1 MYEKLRAHFLVFV
14 RHILADMTYF
24 IKIEKWIW
32 GHSVDEDL
40 CKEAVYSNDYYDLIL
55 DYIGGYPLGDPECIL
70 QVDDTYDI
78 GFYSRARAPE
88 LNLQDYPY
96 LTIPHCLTPMD
107 MTALEVSGI
116 LRLQNPAALDL
127 QGQGVLIGFVD
138 TGINYEHPAF
148 RNADGNTRIMGIWDQ
163 TRMDGTPPS
172 GMVYGAFYGEAEIN
186 AALQAEHPEELVPER
201 DENGHGTFLAG
212 VACGSADAGAG
223 FSGAAPLAHLAVV
236 KCKQAKQYLRDYYFI
251 PDGVECYQ
259 ENDVMM
265 GLTWLNDL
273 AYELRLP
280 LVLCI
285 GMGGSLGNHAGEEP
299 LSVQCDELGRRRQ
312 RAVVVAA
319 GNEANQRH
327 HEQRSV
333 IQGEAE
339 TIEVSVGER
348 VNGFQMEVWTMV
360 PEVYQVSVISPTGER
375 FPKTVVRP
383 GSRQEY
389 TFLFEQTRLTV
400 EYTIVGTRNSM
411 QLICLRFEKP
421 FAGIWSVEMQAD
433 LALSGN
439 VFCWLPLSAFLSG
452 EVFFLRSS
460 PDTTITMPG
469 MSRVAITAGAYQA
482 VGGSIYPDSGRG
494 FSSLG
499 AVKPDLIAPGVNV
512 SGPTLR
518 DRYELR
524 SGTSISAAL
533 TAGAC
538 AQMFQ
543 WGIVEN
549 NMLYLNT
556 TELKSLLIR
565 GAGRDEDRTY
575 PSPVYGYGTLN
586 VYDALLRL
594 RGI

>member
-1 MYEKLRAHFLVFV
+1 M
-14 RHILADMTYF
+14 
-24 IKIEKWIW
+24 
-32 GHSVDEDL
+32 DEEL
-40 CKEAVYSNDYYDLIL
+40 CKKAVYSNEYYDLIL
-55 DYIGGYPLGDPECIL
+55 DYIGGYSMGAPECIQ

-78 GFYSRARAPE
+78 GFYRRERAPE

-107 MTALEVSGI
+107 MTALEVSGMI
-116 LRLQNPAALDL
+116 RLQNPAALDL
-127 QGQGVLIGFVD
+127 QGQGVLVGFVD

-148 RNADGNTRIMGIWDQ
+148 RNVDGSTRILGIWDQ
-163 TRMDGTPPS
+163 TQMEGPPPN
-172 GMVYGAFYGEAEIN
+172 GMAYGAFYGEEEIN
-186 AALQAEHPEELVPER
+186 AALQAEQPQSIVPER
-201 DENGHGTFLAG
+201 DESGHGTFLAG
-212 VACGSADAGAG
+212 VACGSADTGAE
-223 FSGAAPLAHLAVV
+223 FSGAAPLAHIAVV
-236 KCKQAKQYLRDYYFI
+236 KCKQAKKYLRDYYFI
-251 PDGVECYQ
+251 ADGVECYQ
-259 ENDVMM
+259 ENDLML
-265 GLTWLNDL
+265 GLAWLNRF
-273 AYELRLP
+273 AYERQLP
-280 LVLCI
+280 LVVCI
-285 GMGGSLGNHAGEEP
+285 GMGGSLGNHTGEEP

-327 HEQRSV
+327 HEKRNV
-333 IQGEAE
+333 IQGGSEI
-339 TIEVSVGER
+339 IELSVEER
-348 VNGFQMEVWTMV
+348 VRGFQMEMWSTV
-360 PEVYQVSVISPTGER
+360 PEIYQVSVISPTGER
-375 FPKTVVRP
+375 FPKTVVYP
-383 GSRQEY
+383 GSRQAY

-400 EYTIVGTRNSM
+400 EYAIVGTRNSM
-411 QLICLRFEKP
+411 QLISLRFENP
-421 FAGIWSVEMQAD
+421 LAGIWSVEVQGD
-433 LALSGN
+433 LVLSGN
-439 VFCWLPLSAFLSG
+439 ICCWLPLSAFLSG

-494 FSSLG
+494 FSGLN

-512 SGPTLR
+512 TGPVLP
-518 DRYELR
+518 DQYELR

-549 NMLYLNT
+549 NMRYLNT
-556 TELKSLLIR
+556 TELKNLLIR
-565 GAGRDEDRTY
+565 GAGRDEERVY

-594 RGI
+594 REL

>member
-1 MYEKLRAHFLVFV
+1 M
-14 RHILADMTYF
+14 
-24 IKIEKWIW
+24 
-32 GHSVDEDL
+32 DEEL
-40 CKEAVYSNDYYDLIL
+40 CKNAIYSNEYYDLIL
-55 DYIGGYPLGDPECIL
+55 DYIGGYSMGAPECIQ

-78 GFYSRARAPE
+78 GFYRRERAPE

-107 MTALEVSGI
+107 MTALEVSGMI
-116 LRLQNPAALDL
+116 RLQNPAALDL

-148 RNADGNTRIMGIWDQ
+148 RNVDGSTRILGIWDQ
-163 TRMDGTPPS
+163 TQMEGPPPN
-172 GMVYGAFYGEAEIN
+172 GMSYGAFYGEEEIN
-186 AALQAEHPEELVPER
+186 AALQAEQPQSIVPER
-201 DENGHGTFLAG
+201 DESGHGTFLAG
-212 VACGSADAGAG
+212 VACGSADAGAE
-223 FSGAAPLAHLAVV
+223 FCGAAPLAQIAVV

-251 PDGVECYQ
+251 PDGAECYQ
-259 ENDVMM
+259 ENDLML
-265 GLTWLNDL
+265 GLAWLNRF
-273 AYELRLP
+273 AYERQLP
-280 LVLCI
+280 LVICI
-285 GMGGSLGNHAGEEP
+285 GMGGSLGNHTGEEP

-327 HEQRSV
+327 HERRNV
-333 IQGEAE
+333 IQGGSEI
-339 TIEVSVGER
+339 IELSVEER
-348 VNGFQMEVWTMV
+348 VRGFQMEMWTMV
-360 PEVYQVSVISPTGER
+360 PEIYQVSVISPTGER
-375 FPKTVVRP
+375 FPKTVVHP
-383 GSRQEY
+383 GSRQAY

-400 EYTIVGTRNSM
+400 EYAIVGTRNSM
-411 QLICLRFEKP
+411 QLICLRFENP
-421 FAGIWSVEMQAD
+421 LAGIWSVEVQ
-433 LALSGN
+433 GN
-439 VFCWLPLSAFLSG
+439 LVLGGNICCWLPLSAFLSG

-494 FSSLG
+494 FSGLN

-512 SGPTLR
+512 TGPVLP
-518 DRYELR
+518 DQYELR

-549 NMLYLNT
+549 NMRYLNT
-556 TELKSLLIR
+556 TELKNLLIR
-565 GAGRDEDRTY
+565 GAGRDEDRVY

-594 RGI
+594 REF

>member
-1 MYEKLRAHFLVFV
+1 M
-14 RHILADMTYF
+14 
-24 IKIEKWIW
+24 
-32 GHSVDEDL
+32 DEEL
-40 CKEAVYSNDYYDLIL
+40 CKNAIYSNEYYDLIL
-55 DYIGGYPLGDPECIL
+55 DYIGGYSMGAPECIQ

-78 GFYSRARAPE
+78 GFYRRERAPE

-107 MTALEVSGI
+107 MTALEVSGMI
-116 LRLQNPAALDL
+116 RLQNPAALDL
-127 QGQGVLIGFVD
+127 QGQGVLVGFVD

-148 RNADGNTRIMGIWDQ
+148 RNVDGSTRILGIWDQ
-163 TRMDGTPPS
+163 TQMEGPPPN
-172 GMVYGAFYGEAEIN
+172 GMSYGVFYGEEEIN
-186 AALQAEHPEELVPER
+186 AALQAEQPQSIVPER
-201 DENGHGTFLAG
+201 DESGHGTFLAG
-212 VACGSADAGAG
+212 VACGSADAGAE
-223 FSGAAPLAHLAVV
+223 FSGAAPLAQIAVV

-251 PDGVECYQ
+251 PDGAECYQ
-259 ENDVMM
+259 ENDLML
-265 GLTWLNDL
+265 GLAWLNRF
-273 AYELRLP
+273 AYERQLP
-280 LVLCI
+280 LVVCI
-285 GMGGSLGNHAGEEP
+285 GMGGSLGNHTGEEP

-327 HEQRSV
+327 HERRNV
-333 IQGEAE
+333 IQGGSEI
-339 TIEVSVGER
+339 IELSVEER
-348 VNGFQMEVWTMV
+348 VRGFQMEMWTMV
-360 PEVYQVSVISPTGER
+360 PEIYQVSVISPTGER
-375 FPKTVVRP
+375 FPKTVVHP
-383 GSRQEY
+383 GSRQAY

-400 EYTIVGTRNSM
+400 EYAIVGTRNSM
-411 QLICLRFEKP
+411 QLICLRFENP
-421 FAGIWSVEMQAD
+421 LPGIWSVEVQ
-433 LALSGN
+433 GN
-439 VFCWLPLSAFLSG
+439 LVLGGNICCWLPLSAFLSG

-494 FSSLG
+494 FSGLN

-512 SGPTLR
+512 TGPVLP
-518 DRYELR
+518 DQYELR

-549 NMLYLNT
+549 NMRYLNT
-556 TELKSLLIR
+556 TELKNLLIR
-565 GAGRDEDRTY
+565 GAGRDEDRVY

-594 RGI
+594 REL

>member
-1 MYEKLRAHFLVFV
+1 M
-14 RHILADMTYF
+14 
-24 IKIEKWIW
+24 
-32 GHSVDEDL
+32 DEEL
-40 CKEAVYSNDYYDLIL
+40 CKNAIYSNEYYDLIL
-55 DYIGGYPLGDPECIL
+55 DYIGGYSMGAPECIQ

-78 GFYSRARAPE
+78 GFYRRERAPE

-107 MTALEVSGI
+107 MTALEVSGMI
-116 LRLQNPAALDL
+116 RLQNPAALDL

-148 RNADGNTRIMGIWDQ
+148 RNVDGSTRILGIWDQ
-163 TRMDGTPPS
+163 TQMEGSPPN
-172 GMVYGAFYGEAEIN
+172 GMAYGAFYGEDEIN
-186 AALQAEHPEELVPER
+186 AALQAERPESIVPER
-201 DENGHGTFLAG
+201 DESGHGTFLAG
-212 VACGSADAGAG
+212 VACGSMDAGAE
-223 FSGAAPLAHLAVV
+223 FSGAAPLAQIAVV
-236 KCKQAKQYLRDYYFI
+236 KCKQAKKYLRDYYFI

-259 ENDVMM
+259 ENDLML
-265 GLTWLNDL
+265 GLAWLNRF
-273 AYELRLP
+273 AYERQLP
-280 LVLCI
+280 LVVCI
-285 GMGGSLGNHAGEEP
+285 GMGGSLGNHTGEEP

-327 HEQRSV
+327 HERRNV
-333 IQGEAE
+333 IQGRSEI
-339 TIEVSVGER
+339 IELSVEER
-348 VNGFQMEVWTMV
+348 VRGFQMEMWTMV
-360 PEVYQVSVISPTGER
+360 PEIYQISVISPTGER
-375 FPKTVVRP
+375 FPKTVVHP
-383 GSRQEY
+383 GSRQAY

-400 EYTIVGTRNSM
+400 EYAIVGTRNSM
-411 QLICLRFEKP
+411 QLISLRFENP
-421 FAGIWSVEMQAD
+421 LAGIWSVEVQ
-433 LALSGN
+433 GN
-439 VFCWLPLSAFLSG
+439 LVLGGNICCWLPLSAFLSG

-494 FSSLG
+494 FSALN

-512 SGPTLR
+512 TGPVLP
-518 DRYELR
+518 DQYELR

-549 NMLYLNT
+549 NMRYLNT
-556 TELKSLLIR
+556 TELKNLLIR
-565 GAGRDEDRTY
+565 GAGRDEDRVY

-594 RGI
+594 REL

>member
-1 MYEKLRAHFLVFV
+1 M
-14 RHILADMTYF
+14 
-24 IKIEKWIW
+24 
-32 GHSVDEDL
+32 DEDL
-40 CKEAVYSNDYYDLIL
+40 CKKAAYSNEYYDLIL
-55 DYIGGYPLGDPECIL
+55 DYIGGYTMGAPECIQ

-78 GFYSRARAPE
+78 GFYRRERAPE

-107 MTALEVSGI
+107 MTALEVSGMI
-116 LRLQNPAALDL
+116 RLQNPAALDL
-127 QGQGVLIGFVD
+127 QGQGVLVGFVD

-148 RNADGNTRIMGIWDQ
+148 RNVDGSTRILGIWDQ
-163 TRMDGTPPS
+163 TQMEGTPPN
-172 GMVYGAFYGEAEIN
+172 GMAYGAFYGEEEIN
-186 AALQAEHPEELVPER
+186 AALQAEQPKSIVPER
-201 DENGHGTFLAG
+201 DESGHGTFLAG
-212 VACGSADAGAG
+212 VACGSADAGAE
-223 FSGAAPLAHLAVV
+223 FSGAVPLAQIAVV
-236 KCKQAKQYLRDYYFI
+236 KCKQAKKYLRDYYFI

-259 ENDVMM
+259 ENDLML
-265 GLTWLNDL
+265 GLAWLNRF
-273 AYELRLP
+273 AYERQLP
-280 LVLCI
+280 LVVCI
-285 GMGGSLGNHAGEEP
+285 GMGGSLGNHTGEEP

-327 HEQRSV
+327 HERRNV
-333 IQGEAE
+333 IQDRSEI
-339 TIEVSVGER
+339 IELSVGER
-348 VNGFQMEVWTMV
+348 VRGFQMEMWTMV
-360 PEVYQVSVISPTGER
+360 PEIYQISVISPTGER
-375 FPKTVVRP
+375 FPKTVVHP
-383 GSRQEY
+383 GSRQAY

-400 EYTIVGTRNSM
+400 EYAIVGTRNSM
-411 QLICLRFEKP
+411 QLISLRFENP
-421 FAGIWSVEMQAD
+421 LAGIWSVEVQ
-433 LALSGN
+433 GN
-439 VFCWLPLSAFLSG
+439 LVLGGNICCWLPLSAFLSG

-494 FSSLG
+494 FSSLN

-512 SGPTLR
+512 TGPVLP
-518 DRYELR
+518 DQYELR

-549 NMLYLNT
+549 NMRYLNT
-556 TELKSLLIR
+556 TDLKNLLIR
-565 GAGRDEDRTY
+565 GAGRDEERAY

-594 RGI
+594 REL

>member
-1 MYEKLRAHFLVFV
+1 M
-14 RHILADMTYF
+14 
-24 IKIEKWIW
+24 
-32 GHSVDEDL
+32 DEEL
-40 CKEAVYSNDYYDLIL
+40 CKNAIYSNEYYDLIL
-55 DYIGGYPLGDPECIL
+55 DYIGGYSMGAPECIQ

-78 GFYSRARAPE
+78 GFYRRERAPE

-107 MTALEVSGI
+107 MTALEVSGMI
-116 LRLQNPAALDL
+116 RLQNPAALDL
-127 QGQGVLIGFVD
+127 QGQGVLVGFVD

-148 RNADGNTRIMGIWDQ
+148 RNVDGSTRILGIWDQ
-163 TRMDGTPPS
+163 TQMEGPPPN
-172 GMVYGAFYGEAEIN
+172 GMSYGAFYGEEEIN
-186 AALQAEHPEELVPER
+186 AALQAEQPQSIVPER
-201 DENGHGTFLAG
+201 DESGHGTFLAG
-212 VACGSADAGAG
+212 VACGSADAGAE
-223 FSGAAPLAHLAVV
+223 FCGAAPLAQIAVV

-251 PDGVECYQ
+251 PDGAECYQ
-259 ENDVMM
+259 ENDLML
-265 GLTWLNDL
+265 GLAWLNRF
-273 AYELRLP
+273 AYERQLP
-280 LVLCI
+280 LVICI
-285 GMGGSLGNHAGEEP
+285 GMGGSLGNHTGEEP

-327 HEQRSV
+327 HERRNV
-333 IQGEAE
+333 IQGGSEI
-339 TIEVSVGER
+339 IELSVEER
-348 VNGFQMEVWTMV
+348 VRGFQMEMWTMV
-360 PEVYQVSVISPTGER
+360 PEIYQVSVISPTGER
-375 FPKTVVRP
+375 FPKTVVHP
-383 GSRQEY
+383 GSRQAY

-400 EYTIVGTRNSM
+400 EYAIVGTRNSM
-411 QLICLRFEKP
+411 QLICLRFENP
-421 FAGIWSVEMQAD
+421 LAGIWSVEVQ
-433 LALSGN
+433 GN
-439 VFCWLPLSAFLSG
+439 LVLGGNICCWLPLSAFLSD

-469 MSRVAITAGAYQA
+469 MSRVAITVGAYQA

-494 FSSLG
+494 FSGLN

-512 SGPTLR
+512 TGPVLP
-518 DRYELR
+518 DQYELR

-549 NMLYLNT
+549 NMRYLNT
-556 TELKSLLIR
+556 TELKNLLIR
-565 GAGRDEDRTY
+565 GAGRDEDRVY

-594 RGI
+594 REL

>member
-1 MYEKLRAHFLVFV
+1 M
-14 RHILADMTYF
+14 
-24 IKIEKWIW
+24 
-32 GHSVDEDL
+32 DEEL
-40 CKEAVYSNDYYDLIL
+40 CKNAIYSNEYYDLIL
-55 DYIGGYPLGDPECIL
+55 DYIGGYSMGAPECIQ

-78 GFYSRARAPE
+78 GFYRRERAPE

-107 MTALEVSGI
+107 MTALEVSGMI
-116 LRLQNPAALDL
+116 RLQNPAALDL

-148 RNADGNTRIMGIWDQ
+148 RNVDGSTRILGIWDQ
-163 TRMDGTPPS
+163 TQMEGPPPN
-172 GMVYGAFYGEAEIN
+172 GMSYGAFYGEEEIN
-186 AALQAEHPEELVPER
+186 AALQAEQPQSIVPER
-201 DENGHGTFLAG
+201 DESGHGTFLAG
-212 VACGSADAGAG
+212 VACGSADAGAE
-223 FSGAAPLAHLAVV
+223 FSGAAPLAQIAVV

-251 PDGVECYQ
+251 PDGAECYQ
-259 ENDVMM
+259 ENDLML
-265 GLTWLNDL
+265 GLAWLNRF
-273 AYELRLP
+273 AYERQLP
-280 LVLCI
+280 LVVCI
-285 GMGGSLGNHAGEEP
+285 GMGGSLGNHTGEEP

-327 HEQRSV
+327 HERRNV
-333 IQGEAE
+333 IQGGSEI
-339 TIEVSVGER
+339 IELSVEER
-348 VNGFQMEVWTMV
+348 VRGFQMEMWTMV
-360 PEVYQVSVISPTGER
+360 PEIYQVSVISPTGER
-375 FPKTVVRP
+375 FPKTVVHP
-383 GSRQEY
+383 GSRQAY

-400 EYTIVGTRNSM
+400 EYAIVGTRNSM
-411 QLICLRFEKP
+411 QLISLRFENP
-421 FAGIWSVEMQAD
+421 LAGIWSVEVQ
-433 LALSGN
+433 GN
-439 VFCWLPLSAFLSG
+439 LVLGGNICCWLPLSAFLSG

-482 VGGSIYPDSGRG
+482 VSGSIYPDSGRG
-494 FSSLG
+494 FSGLN

-512 SGPTLR
+512 TGPVLP
-518 DRYELR
+518 DQYELR

-543 WGIVEN
+543 GGIVEN
-549 NMLYLNT
+549 NMRYLNT
-556 TELKSLLIR
+556 TELKNLLIR
-565 GAGRDEDRTY
+565 GAGRDEDRVY

-594 RGI
+594 REL

>member
-1 MYEKLRAHFLVFV
+1 M
-14 RHILADMTYF
+14 
-24 IKIEKWIW
+24 
-32 GHSVDEDL
+32 DEDL
-40 CKEAVYSNDYYDLIL
+40 CKKAVYSNEYYDLIL
-55 DYIGGYPLGDPECIL
+55 DYIGGYSMGAPECIQ

-78 GFYSRARAPE
+78 GFYRRERAPE

-107 MTALEVSGI
+107 MTALEVSGMI
-116 LRLQNPAALDL
+116 RLQNPAALDL
-127 QGQGVLIGFVD
+127 QGQGVLVGFVD

-148 RNADGNTRIMGIWDQ
+148 QNVDGSTRILGIWDQ
-163 TRMDGTPPS
+163 TQMEGSPPN
-172 GMVYGAFYGEAEIN
+172 GMAYGAFYGEDEIN
-186 AALQAEHPEELVPER
+186 AALQAERPESIVPER
-201 DENGHGTFLAG
+201 DESGHGTFLAG
-212 VACGSADAGAG
+212 VACGSMDAGAE
-223 FSGAAPLAHLAVV
+223 FSGAAPLAQIAVV
-236 KCKQAKQYLRDYYFI
+236 KCKQAKKYLRDYYFI

-259 ENDVMM
+259 ENDLML
-265 GLTWLNDL
+265 GLAWLNRF
-273 AYELRLP
+273 AYERQLP
-280 LVLCI
+280 LVICI
-285 GMGGSLGNHAGEEP
+285 GMGGSLGNHTGEEP

-327 HEQRSV
+327 HERRNV
-333 IQGEAE
+333 IQGGSEI
-339 TIEVSVGER
+339 IELSVEER
-348 VNGFQMEVWTMV
+348 VRGFQMEMWTMV
-360 PEVYQVSVISPTGER
+360 PEIYQISVISPTGER
-375 FPKTVVRP
+375 FPKTVVHP
-383 GSRQEY
+383 GSRQAY

-400 EYTIVGTRNSM
+400 EYAIVGTRNSM
-411 QLICLRFEKP
+411 QLICLRFENP
-421 FAGIWSVEMQAD
+421 LAGIWSVEVQ
-433 LALSGN
+433 GN
-439 VFCWLPLSAFLSG
+439 LVLGGNICCWLPLSAFLSG

-494 FSSLG
+494 FSGLN

-512 SGPTLR
+512 TGPVLP
-518 DRYELR
+518 DQYELR

-549 NMLYLNT
+549 NMRYLNT
-556 TELKSLLIR
+556 TELKNLLIR
-565 GAGRDEDRTY
+565 GAGRDEDRVY

-594 RGI
+594 REL

>member
-1 MYEKLRAHFLVFV
+1 M
-14 RHILADMTYF
+14 
-24 IKIEKWIW
+24 
-32 GHSVDEDL
+32 DEEL
-40 CKEAVYSNDYYDLIL
+40 CKNAIYSNEYYDLIL
-55 DYIGGYPLGDPECIL
+55 DYIGGYSMGAPECIQ

-78 GFYSRARAPE
+78 GFYRRERAPE

-107 MTALEVSGI
+107 MTALEVSGMI
-116 LRLQNPAALDL
+116 RLQNPAALDL

-148 RNADGNTRIMGIWDQ
+148 RNVDGSTRILGIWDQ
-163 TRMDGTPPS
+163 TQREGSPPN
-172 GMVYGAFYGEAEIN
+172 GMAYGAFYGEEEIN
-186 AALQAEHPEELVPER
+186 AALQAEQPQSIVPER
-201 DENGHGTFLAG
+201 DESGHGTFLAG
-212 VACGSADAGAG
+212 VACGSADAGAE
-223 FSGAAPLAHLAVV
+223 FSGAAPLAQIAVV
-236 KCKQAKQYLRDYYFI
+236 KCKQAKKYLRDYYFI

-259 ENDVMM
+259 ENDLML
-265 GLTWLNDL
+265 GLAWLNRF
-273 AYELRLP
+273 AYERQLP
-280 LVLCI
+280 LVVCI
-285 GMGGSLGNHAGEEP
+285 GMGGSLGNHTGEEP

-312 RAVVVAA
+312 RAVVVSA

-327 HEQRSV
+327 HERRNV
-333 IQGEAE
+333 IQGRSEI
-339 TIEVSVGER
+339 IELSVEER
-348 VNGFQMEVWTMV
+348 VRGFQMEMWTMV
-360 PEVYQVSVISPTGER
+360 SEIYQVSVISPTGER
-375 FPKTVVRP
+375 FPKTVVHP
-383 GSRQEY
+383 GSRQTY

-400 EYTIVGTRNSM
+400 EYAIVGTRNSM
-411 QLICLRFEKP
+411 QLICLRFENP
-421 FAGIWSVEMQAD
+421 LAGIWSVEVQGD
-433 LALSGN
+433 LVLGGN
-439 VFCWLPLSAFLSG
+439 VCCWLPLSAFLSG

-494 FSSLG
+494 FSGLN

-512 SGPTLR
+512 TGPVQP
-518 DRYELR
+518 DQYELR

-549 NMLYLNT
+549 NMRYLNT
-556 TELKSLLIR
+556 TELKNLLIR
-565 GAGRDEDRTY
+565 GAGRDEERAY

-594 RGI
+594 REL

>member
-1 MYEKLRAHFLVFV
+1 M
-14 RHILADMTYF
+14 
-24 IKIEKWIW
+24 
-32 GHSVDEDL
+32 DEEL
-40 CKEAVYSNDYYDLIL
+40 CKNAIYSNEYYDLIL
-55 DYIGGYPLGDPECIL
+55 DYIGGYSMGAPECIQ

-78 GFYSRARAPE
+78 GFYRRERAPE

-107 MTALEVSGI
+107 MTALEVSGMI
-116 LRLQNPAALDL
+116 RLQNPAALDL

-148 RNADGNTRIMGIWDQ
+148 RNVDGSTRILGIWDQ
-163 TRMDGTPPS
+163 TQMEGPPPN
-172 GMVYGAFYGEAEIN
+172 GMSYGAFYGEEEIN
-186 AALQAEHPEELVPER
+186 AALQAEQPQSIVPER
-201 DENGHGTFLAG
+201 DESGHGTFLAG
-212 VACGSADAGAG
+212 VACGSADAGAE
-223 FSGAAPLAHLAVV
+223 FCGAAPLAQIAVV

-251 PDGVECYQ
+251 PDGAECYQ
-259 ENDVMM
+259 ENDLML
-265 GLTWLNDL
+265 GLAWLNRF
-273 AYELRLP
+273 AYERQLP
-280 LVLCI
+280 LVICI
-285 GMGGSLGNHAGEEP
+285 GMGGSLGNHTGEEP

-327 HEQRSV
+327 HERRNV
-333 IQGEAE
+333 IQDRSEI
-339 TIEVSVGER
+339 IELSVGER
-348 VNGFQMEVWTMV
+348 VRGFQMEMWTMV
-360 PEVYQVSVISPTGER
+360 PEIYQISVISPTGER
-375 FPKTVVRP
+375 FPKTVVHP
-383 GSRQEY
+383 GSRQAY

-400 EYTIVGTRNSM
+400 EYAIVGTRNSM
-411 QLICLRFEKP
+411 QLICLRFENP
-421 FAGIWSVEMQAD
+421 LAGIWSVEVQ
-433 LALSGN
+433 GN
-439 VFCWLPLSAFLSG
+439 LVLGGNICCWLPLSAFLSG

-494 FSSLG
+494 FSGLN

-512 SGPTLR
+512 TGPVLP
-518 DRYELR
+518 DQYELR

-549 NMLYLNT
+549 NMRYLNT
-556 TELKSLLIR
+556 TELKNLLIR
-565 GAGRDEDRTY
+565 GAGRDEDRVY

-594 RGI
+594 REL

>member
-1 MYEKLRAHFLVFV
+1 M
-14 RHILADMTYF
+14 
-24 IKIEKWIW
+24 
-32 GHSVDEDL
+32 DEEL
-40 CKEAVYSNDYYDLIL
+40 CKNAIYSNEYYDLIL
-55 DYIGGYPLGDPECIL
+55 DYIGGYSMGAPECIQ
-70 QVDDTYDI
+70 QVDNTYDI
-78 GFYSRARAPE
+78 GFYRRERAPE

-107 MTALEVSGI
+107 MTALEVSGMI
-116 LRLQNPAALDL
+116 RLQNPAALDL

-148 RNADGNTRIMGIWDQ
+148 RNVDGSTRILGIWDQ
-163 TRMDGTPPS
+163 TQMEGPPPN
-172 GMVYGAFYGEAEIN
+172 GMSYGAFYGKEEIN
-186 AALQAEHPEELVPER
+186 AALQAEQPQSIVPER
-201 DENGHGTFLAG
+201 DESGHGTFLAG
-212 VACGSADAGAG
+212 VACGSADAGAE
-223 FSGAAPLAHLAVV
+223 FSGAAPLAQIAVV

-251 PDGVECYQ
+251 PDGAECYQ
-259 ENDVMM
+259 ENDLML
-265 GLTWLNDL
+265 GLAWLNRF
-273 AYELRLP
+273 AYERQLP
-280 LVLCI
+280 LVVCI
-285 GMGGSLGNHAGEEP
+285 GMGGSLGNHTGEEP

-327 HEQRSV
+327 HERRNV
-333 IQGEAE
+333 IQGGSEI
-339 TIEVSVGER
+339 IELSVEER
-348 VNGFQMEVWTMV
+348 VRGFQMEMWTMV
-360 PEVYQVSVISPTGER
+360 PEIYQVSVISPTGER
-375 FPKTVVRP
+375 FPKTVVHP
-383 GSRQEY
+383 GSRQAY

-400 EYTIVGTRNSM
+400 EYAIVGTRNSM
-411 QLICLRFEKP
+411 QLISLRFENP
-421 FAGIWSVEMQAD
+421 LAGIWSVEVQ
-433 LALSGN
+433 GN
-439 VFCWLPLSAFLSG
+439 LVLGGNICCWLPLSAFLSG

-494 FSSLG
+494 FSGLN
-499 AVKPDLIAPGVNV
+499 AVKPDLVAPGVNV
-512 SGPTLR
+512 TGPVLP
-518 DRYELR
+518 DQYELR

-549 NMLYLNT
+549 NMRYLNT
-556 TELKSLLIR
+556 TELKNLLIR
-565 GAGRDEDRTY
+565 GAGRDEDRVY

-594 RGI
+594 REL

>member
-1 MYEKLRAHFLVFV
+1 M
-14 RHILADMTYF
+14 
-24 IKIEKWIW
+24 
-32 GHSVDEDL
+32 DEDL
-40 CKEAVYSNDYYDLIL
+40 CKKAVYSNEYYDLIL
-55 DYIGGYPLGDPECIL
+55 DYIGGYSMGAPECIQ

-78 GFYSRARAPE
+78 GFYRRERAPE

-96 LTIPHCLTPMD
+96 LTIPHCMTPMD
-107 MTALEVSGI
+107 MTALEVSGMI
-116 LRLQNPAALDL
+116 RLQNPAALDL
-127 QGQGVLIGFVD
+127 QGQGVLVGFVD

-148 RNADGNTRIMGIWDQ
+148 RNVDGSTRILGIWDQ
-163 TRMDGTPPS
+163 TQREGSPPN
-172 GMVYGAFYGEAEIN
+172 GMAYGAFYGEEEIN
-186 AALQAEHPEELVPER
+186 AALQAEQPQSIVPER
-201 DENGHGTFLAG
+201 DESGHGTFLAG
-212 VACGSADAGAG
+212 VACGSADAGAE
-223 FSGAAPLAHLAVV
+223 FSGAAPLAQIAVV

-251 PDGVECYQ
+251 PDGAECYQ
-259 ENDVMM
+259 ENDLML
-265 GLTWLNDL
+265 GLAWLNRF
-273 AYELRLP
+273 AYERQLP
-280 LVLCI
+280 LVVCI
-285 GMGGSLGNHAGEEP
+285 GMGGSLGNHTGEEP

-327 HEQRSV
+327 HERRNV
-333 IQGEAE
+333 IQGGSEI
-339 TIEVSVGER
+339 IELSVEER
-348 VNGFQMEVWTMV
+348 VRGFQMEMWTMV
-360 PEVYQVSVISPTGER
+360 SEIYQVSVISPTGER
-375 FPKTVVRP
+375 FPKTVVHP
-383 GSRQEY
+383 GSRQTY

-400 EYTIVGTRNSM
+400 EYAIVGTRNSM
-411 QLICLRFEKP
+411 QLICLRFENP
-421 FAGIWSVEMQAD
+421 LAGIWSVEVQGD
-433 LALSGN
+433 LVLGGN
-439 VFCWLPLSAFLSG
+439 VCCWLPLSAFLSG

-494 FSSLG
+494 FSALN

-512 SGPTLR
+512 TGPVLP
-518 DRYELR
+518 DQYELR

-549 NMLYLNT
+549 NMRYLNT
-556 TELKSLLIR
+556 TELKNLLIR
-565 GAGRDEDRTY
+565 GAGRDEDRVY

-594 RGI
+594 REL

>member
-1 MYEKLRAHFLVFV
+1 M
-14 RHILADMTYF
+14 
-24 IKIEKWIW
+24 
-32 GHSVDEDL
+32 DEEL
-40 CKEAVYSNDYYDLIL
+40 CKNAIYSNEYYDLIL
-55 DYIGGYPLGDPECIL
+55 DYIGGYSMGAPECIQ

-78 GFYSRARAPE
+78 GFYRRERAPE

-96 LTIPHCLTPMD
+96 LTIPHCMTPMD
-107 MTALEVSGI
+107 MTALEVSGMI
-116 LRLQNPAALDL
+116 RLQNPAALDL
-127 QGQGVLIGFVD
+127 QGQGVLVGFVD

-148 RNADGNTRIMGIWDQ
+148 RNVDGSTRILGIWDQ
-163 TRMDGTPPS
+163 TQREGSPPN
-172 GMVYGAFYGEAEIN
+172 GMAYGAFYGEEEIN
-186 AALQAEHPEELVPER
+186 AALQAEQPQSIVPER
-201 DENGHGTFLAG
+201 DESGHGTFLAG
-212 VACGSADAGAG
+212 VACGSADAGAE
-223 FSGAAPLAHLAVV
+223 FSGAAPLAQIAVV

-251 PDGVECYQ
+251 PDGAECYQ
-259 ENDVMM
+259 ENDLML
-265 GLTWLNDL
+265 GLAWLNRF
-273 AYELRLP
+273 AYERQLP
-280 LVLCI
+280 LVVCI
-285 GMGGSLGNHAGEEP
+285 GMGGSLGNHTGEEP

-327 HEQRSV
+327 HERRNV
-333 IQGEAE
+333 IQGGSEI
-339 TIEVSVGER
+339 IELSVEER
-348 VNGFQMEVWTMV
+348 VRGFQMEMWTMV
-360 PEVYQVSVISPTGER
+360 PEIYQVSVISPTGER
-375 FPKTVVRP
+375 FPKTVVHP
-383 GSRQEY
+383 GSRQAY

-400 EYTIVGTRNSM
+400 EYAIVGTRNSM
-411 QLICLRFEKP
+411 QLISLRFENP
-421 FAGIWSVEMQAD
+421 LAGIWSVEVQ
-433 LALSGN
+433 GN
-439 VFCWLPLSAFLSG
+439 LVLGGNICCWLPLSAFLSG

-494 FSSLG
+494 FSALN

-512 SGPTLR
+512 TGPVLP
-518 DRYELR
+518 DQYELR

-549 NMLYLNT
+549 NMRYLNT
-556 TELKSLLIR
+556 TELKNLLIR
-565 GAGRDEDRTY
+565 GAGRDEDRVY

-594 RGI
+594 REL

>member
-1 MYEKLRAHFLVFV
+1 M
-14 RHILADMTYF
+14 
-24 IKIEKWIW
+24 
-32 GHSVDEDL
+32 DEEL
-40 CKEAVYSNDYYDLIL
+40 CKNAIYSNEYYDLIL
-55 DYIGGYPLGDPECIL
+55 DYIGGYSMGAPECIQ

-78 GFYSRARAPE
+78 GFYRRERAPE

-107 MTALEVSGI
+107 MTALEVSGMI
-116 LRLQNPAALDL
+116 RLQNPAALDL

-148 RNADGNTRIMGIWDQ
+148 RNVDGSTRILGIWDQ
-163 TRMDGTPPS
+163 TQMEGPLPN
-172 GMVYGAFYGEAEIN
+172 GMSYGAFYGEEEIN
-186 AALQAEHPEELVPER
+186 AALQAEQPQSIVPER
-201 DENGHGTFLAG
+201 DESGHGTFLAG
-212 VACGSADAGAG
+212 VACGSADAGAE
-223 FSGAAPLAHLAVV
+223 FSGAAPLAQIAVV

-251 PDGVECYQ
+251 PDGAECYQ
-259 ENDVMM
+259 ENDLML
-265 GLTWLNDL
+265 GLAWLNRF
-273 AYELRLP
+273 AYERQLP
-280 LVLCI
+280 LVVCI
-285 GMGGSLGNHAGEEP
+285 GMGGSLGNHTGEEP

-327 HEQRSV
+327 HERRNVLQGGSEIIELSV
-333 IQGEAE
+333 E
-339 TIEVSVGER
+339 ER
-348 VNGFQMEVWTMV
+348 VRGFQMEMWTMV
-360 PEVYQVSVISPTGER
+360 PEIYQVSVISPTGER
-375 FPKTVVRP
+375 FPKTVVHP
-383 GSRQEY
+383 GSRQVY

-400 EYTIVGTRNSM
+400 EYAIVGTRNSM
-411 QLICLRFEKP
+411 QLISLRFENP
-421 FAGIWSVEMQAD
+421 LAGIWSVEVQ
-433 LALSGN
+433 GN
-439 VFCWLPLSAFLSG
+439 LVLGGNICCWLPLSAFLSG

-494 FSSLG
+494 FSGLN

-512 SGPTLR
+512 TGPVLP
-518 DRYELR
+518 DQYELR

-549 NMLYLNT
+549 NMRYLNT
-556 TELKSLLIR
+556 TELKNLLIR
-565 GAGRDEDRTY
+565 GAGRDEDRVY

-594 RGI
+594 REL

>member
-1 MYEKLRAHFLVFV
+1 M
-14 RHILADMTYF
+14 
-24 IKIEKWIW
+24 
-32 GHSVDEDL
+32 DEEL
-40 CKEAVYSNDYYDLIL
+40 CKNAIYSNEYYDLIL
-55 DYIGGYPLGDPECIL
+55 DYIGGYSMGAPECIQ

-78 GFYSRARAPE
+78 GFYRRERAPE

-107 MTALEVSGI
+107 MTALEVSGMI
-116 LRLQNPAALDL
+116 RLQNPAALDL
-127 QGQGVLIGFVD
+127 QGQGVLVGFVD

-148 RNADGNTRIMGIWDQ
+148 RNVDGSTRILGIWDQ
-163 TRMDGTPPS
+163 TQREGPPPN
-172 GMVYGAFYGEAEIN
+172 GMSYGAFYGEEEIN
-186 AALQAEHPEELVPER
+186 AALQAEQPQSIVPER
-201 DENGHGTFLAG
+201 DESGHGTFLAG
-212 VACGSADAGAG
+212 VACGSADAGAE
-223 FSGAAPLAHLAVV
+223 FCGAAPLAQIAVV

-251 PDGVECYQ
+251 PDGAECYQ
-259 ENDVMM
+259 ENDLML
-265 GLTWLNDL
+265 GLAWLNRF
-273 AYELRLP
+273 AYERQLP
-280 LVLCI
+280 LVICI
-285 GMGGSLGNHAGEEP
+285 GMGGSLGNHTGEEP

-327 HEQRSV
+327 HERRNV
-333 IQGEAE
+333 IQGGSEI
-339 TIEVSVGER
+339 IELSVEER
-348 VNGFQMEVWTMV
+348 VRGFQMEMWTMV
-360 PEVYQVSVISPTGER
+360 PEIYQVSVISPTGER
-375 FPKTVVRP
+375 FPKTVVHP
-383 GSRQEY
+383 GSRQAY

-400 EYTIVGTRNSM
+400 EYAIVGTRNSM
-411 QLICLRFEKP
+411 QLICLRFENP
-421 FAGIWSVEMQAD
+421 LAGIWSVEVQ
-433 LALSGN
+433 GN
-439 VFCWLPLSAFLSG
+439 LVLGGNICCWLPLSAFLSD

-469 MSRVAITAGAYQA
+469 MSRVAITVGAYQA

-494 FSSLG
+494 FSGLN

-512 SGPTLR
+512 TGPVLP
-518 DRYELR
+518 DQYELR

-549 NMLYLNT
+549 NMRYLNT
-556 TELKSLLIR
+556 TELKNLLIR
-565 GAGRDEDRTY
+565 GAGRDEDRVY

-594 RGI
+594 REL

>member
-1 MYEKLRAHFLVFV
+1 M
-14 RHILADMTYF
+14 
-24 IKIEKWIW
+24 
-32 GHSVDEDL
+32 DEDL
-40 CKEAVYSNDYYDLIL
+40 CKKAVYSNEYYDLIL
-55 DYIGGYPLGDPECIL
+55 DYIGGYSMGAPECIQ

-78 GFYSRARAPE
+78 GFYRRERAPE

-96 LTIPHCLTPMD
+96 LTIPHCMTPMD
-107 MTALEVSGI
+107 MTALEVSGMI
-116 LRLQNPAALDL
+116 RLQNPAALDL
-127 QGQGVLIGFVD
+127 QGQGVLVGFVD

-148 RNADGNTRIMGIWDQ
+148 RNVDGSTRILGIWDQ
-163 TRMDGTPPS
+163 TQMEGSPPN
-172 GMVYGAFYGEAEIN
+172 GMAYGAFYGEDEIN
-186 AALQAEHPEELVPER
+186 AALQAERPESIVPER
-201 DENGHGTFLAG
+201 DESGHGTFLAG
-212 VACGSADAGAG
+212 VACGSADAGAE
-223 FSGAAPLAHLAVV
+223 FCGAAPLAQIAVV

-251 PDGVECYQ
+251 PDGAECYQ
-259 ENDVMM
+259 ENDLML
-265 GLTWLNDL
+265 GLAWLNRF
-273 AYELRLP
+273 AYERQLP
-280 LVLCI
+280 LVICI
-285 GMGGSLGNHAGEEP
+285 GMGGSLGNHTGEEP

-327 HEQRSV
+327 HERRNV
-333 IQGEAE
+333 IQGGSEI
-339 TIEVSVGER
+339 IELSVEEWVR
-348 VNGFQMEVWTMV
+348 GFQMEMWTMV
-360 PEVYQVSVISPTGER
+360 PEIYQVSVISPTGER
-375 FPKTVVRP
+375 FPKTVVHP
-383 GSRQEY
+383 GSRQAY

-400 EYTIVGTRNSM
+400 EYAIVGTRNSM
-411 QLICLRFEKP
+411 QLICLRFENP
-421 FAGIWSVEMQAD
+421 LAGIWSVEVQ
-433 LALSGN
+433 GN
-439 VFCWLPLSAFLSG
+439 LVLGGNICCWLPLSAFLSG

-494 FSSLG
+494 FSGLN

-512 SGPTLR
+512 TGPVLP
-518 DRYELR
+518 DQYELR

-549 NMLYLNT
+549 NMRYLNT
-556 TELKSLLIR
+556 TELKNLLIR
-565 GAGRDEDRTY
+565 GAGRDEDRVY

-594 RGI
+594 REL